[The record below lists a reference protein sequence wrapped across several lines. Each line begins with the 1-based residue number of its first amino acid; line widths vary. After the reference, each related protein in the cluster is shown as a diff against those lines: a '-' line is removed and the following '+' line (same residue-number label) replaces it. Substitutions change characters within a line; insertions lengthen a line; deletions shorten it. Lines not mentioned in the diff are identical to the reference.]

1 MRITS
6 ISLPLL
12 GLMTVLTTF
21 TVSAEDYYKWVD
33 DQGVTHYGERPPKN
47 TTASKG
53 KTQTGHSTHTPYVV
67 TQDTEASATT
77 ATHTENQK
85 DPERCKAAKSNLDI
99 INTSARIK
107 VKGDDGEF
115 SYLSPDEIAKRKQ
128 DAQQAVKESC

>member
-12 GLMTVLTTF
+12 GLITALTTF

-47 TTASKG
+47 TAASRG
-53 KTQTGHSTHTPYVV
+53 KTQTGHSAPTPYISN
-67 TQDTEASATT
+67 QDKENTAEATSET
-77 ATHTENQK
+77 ANQK

-99 INTSARIK
+99 INTSPRIK
-107 VKGDDGEF
+107 VKGEDGEF
-115 SYLSPDEIAKRKQ
+115 SYLSQEEIAKRKQ
-128 DAQQAVKESC
+128 EALQAIKESC

>member
-6 ISLPLL
+6 ITLPLL
-12 GLMTVLTTF
+12 GLITVLTTF

-77 ATHTENQK
+77 ATNTENQK

-115 SYLSPDEIAKRKQ
+115 SYLSPDEIAKRKK